1 MVCKSGFASFAGSW
15 KPKVLQYAKFAKASK
30 IGKSQ
35 ENNLASKVDLKILH
49 KAQRFSQN
57 LARTTNHI
65 CNRQLYLMA
74 IARMMFACKQLA
86 LAGLGIL
93 HI

>member
-1 MVCKSGFASFAGSW
+1 M
-15 KPKVLQYAKFAKASK
+15 
-30 IGKSQ
+30 
-35 ENNLASKVDLKILH
+35 H

-57 LARTTNHI
+57 LARTTNHL
-65 CNRQLYLMA
+65 QLYLMA